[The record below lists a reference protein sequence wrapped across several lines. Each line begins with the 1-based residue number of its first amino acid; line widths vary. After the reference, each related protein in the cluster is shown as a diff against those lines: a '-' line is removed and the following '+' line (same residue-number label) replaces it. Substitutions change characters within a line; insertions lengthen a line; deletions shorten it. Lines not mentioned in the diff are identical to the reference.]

1 MLKFHVGALLHKPQ
15 GALERFDITESHHF
29 ESAEELNLTKPV
41 TGRVQLLKLP
51 QEINVQISDLE
62 TTAEFQCSRCLSNFS
77 RNIKMPLI
85 SREFIIDLPQRDLEE
100 GEEVNYV
107 NKNTNEIELDD
118 MVREELLLHFP
129 EFPLCS
135 KSCKG
140 LCDRCGAN
148 RNEKTCSCTRIESSN
163 VPFKLPYG

>member
-15 GALERFDITESHHF
+15 GALERFDITQSHHF
-29 ESAEELNLTKPV
+29 ENADELHLTQPV

-51 QEINVQISDLE
+51 HEINVQISDLE
-62 TTAEFQCSRCLSNFS
+62 TRAEFQCGRCLAGFS
-77 RNIKMPLI
+77 HNIQIPLI
-85 SREFIIDLPQRDLEE
+85 SREFIIDLPERDLEE
-100 GEEVNYV
+100 GEEVHYV
-107 NKNTNEIELDD
+107 NKNTNEIELDN

-140 LCDRCGAN
+140 LCDQCGAN
-148 RNEKTCSCTRIESSN
+148 LNKKTCSCTRVESRN
-163 VPFKLPYG
+163 APFKLPYG